1 MDVCLKS
8 WQAPTTVALES
19 DQHRGSV
26 FGVMLGEP
34 QACRVLGG

>member
-26 FGVMLGEP
+26 FGVMLGEH